1 MSSLSNPI
9 ISYCLTPVK
18 LAACGLALFTTP
30 VVNTAP
36 LITPGHL
43 LLGQIKHYVQCAFAT
58 YSSAC
63 NGRSRELNHHNW
75 MMCPSNTR
83 PVYLTPDPNRYPTLW
98 DQGSSLVKR
107 WLGQSP
113 LLTWPQIPTGWKLL
127 LNSKHLKG
135 SGLKGVALCWVS
147 TTTPLNRPSKTYQL
161 VVGQFNRTLAFLH
174 CLDLT
179 SYII

>member
-1 MSSLSNPI
+1 MDDIICLFFVLSFNSYFITLPKAPSCRVFIFFHMSSLSNPI

-98 DQGSSLVKR
+98 DQGSSLIKR
-107 WLGQSP
+107 NR
-113 LLTWPQIPTGWKLL
+113 LLA
-127 LNSKHLKG
+127 S
-135 SGLKGVALCWVS
+135 
-147 TTTPLNRPSKTYQL
+147 
-161 VVGQFNRTLAFLH
+161 
-174 CLDLT
+174 
-179 SYII
+179 